1 MGGPGAARR
10 RRLKAY
16 PSVMRASV
24 MRLLP
29 VILAG
34 ASALILSACDDHQP
48 RKAPAP
54 KAASVASG
62 TGAECC
68 CKAICPTSK
77 APVVGTPEEEGAV
90 ARGGG
95 HVRRVSHQRRGGY
108 RHRVRG
114 GTEGVGYLDDDSYGY
129 RRVRSGTEGVGYLDE
144 DGAYRGGGYRRVGGS
159 VSVEERETYSE
170 SARYSESESGYRYSS
185 RGGYEVYGYEGR
197 DGYGGR
203 RHGRRGGGYAGVD
216 RDGYLTWPGKTE

>member
-1 MGGPGAARR
+1 
-10 RRLKAY
+10 
-16 PSVMRASV
+16 

-29 VILAG
+29 VLLVG
-34 ASALILSACDDHQP
+34 ASALILSACDDHQS

-62 TGAECC
+62 ATDCC
-68 CKAICPTSK
+68 CKDLCPNPSK
-77 APVVGTPEEEGAV
+77 APVVGTLEEEGV
-90 ARGGG
+90 AARRDGG
-95 HVRRVSHQRRGGY
+95 HVRRVSHERRGGY
-108 RHRVRG
+108 RHRVRT
-114 GTEGVGYLDDDSYGY
+114 GTEGVGYLDGESYGY

-144 DGAYRGGGYRRVGGS
+144 EPGYRGGYRRVGGS

-185 RGGYEVYGYEGR
+185 GGGYEVYGYEGR

-203 RHGRRGGGYAGVD
+203 RHGRRGGGGYVGVD